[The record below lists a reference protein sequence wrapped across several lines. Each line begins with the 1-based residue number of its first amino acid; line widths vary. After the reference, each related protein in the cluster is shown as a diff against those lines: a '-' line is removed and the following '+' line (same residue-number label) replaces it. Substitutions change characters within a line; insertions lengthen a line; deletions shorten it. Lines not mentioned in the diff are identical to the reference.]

1 MNGKRLKTPTAA
13 TIHQKRIRGN
23 FTDVEFASWLFM
35 IREVEKAVPNSSIS
49 KTFDRERSGE
59 ILSYIANYFV
69 SGKFLNHPELR
80 IKDPR

>member
-13 TIHQKRIRGN
+13 TIHQRGIRGN
-23 FTDVEFASWLFM
+23 FTDVEFASWLL
-35 IREVEKAVPNSSIS
+35 IREVEKAVPNFSIS
-49 KTFDRERSGE
+49 NTFDRERSGE
-59 ILSYIANYFV
+59 ILCYIANCFV